1 MSMAY
6 RDIRRKWEQ
15 LHHDQQLIKELP
27 MDIQD
32 SWQRSIQYD
41 IDYRMKTN
49 PYICTEQELR
59 ELQENSAHLISLA
72 LPIMENLS
80 RFVAG
85 TGFVVMLADATPSA
99 LKVIGD
105 QDALDWATK
114 TQLVEGSMWQENLL
128 GTNAG
133 SLTVDLGKPVSVYG
147 YEHFSLFA
155 VSSAASCAPIIYH
168 NKIIGIIAM
177 VAPFAR
183 VSNHTLGM
191 VVAASKHIE
200 STLNLNKISEYNRVI
215 MESMSE
221 GVLVIDING
230 KITYINKNCAD
241 ILGQEVTSL
250 AGDNIYTL
258 LANLEENQYFINSL
272 NRNRTM
278 TDESIVLSLGNRKIR
293 CNITS
298 TPLES
303 PDSND
308 NGTVIIL
315 RENRRIGRLIG
326 NNIGKAKI
334 SFVDIMGK
342 NQEFQQVIRNSKAA
356 ARSDSNVLLLGESGT
371 GKDVLAQAIHNASP
385 RRDHPFVA
393 INCAAL
399 PRELVASELFGYEEG
414 AFTGARKGGNM
425 GKFELADQ
433 GTIFLDEIGDMPLDL
448 QASLLRV
455 LEEKSVT
462 RLGGSKITTINTRV
476 IAATNKD
483 IETAL
488 ERNTFRRDLF
498 YRLGVIRIKLPAL
511 RERKDDIPLLAKY
524 FAESICRRI
533 NIPLKSLN
541 PEVIAAFQEYA
552 WPGNLRELQNILE
565 GVIQLSVEDD
575 ISLKLVKDYLIGP
588 PGAGDSP
595 GKGFALEQEVLTLD
609 ELEKQ
614 LILRYLA
621 ETDNNKN
628 ETARKLGISR
638 RTLYRRLDKYGLI

>member
-1 MSMAY
+1 MATAY
-6 RDIRRKWEQ
+6 REIRSKWEE
-15 LHHDQQLIKELP
+15 LHRNQQLIKELP

-32 SWQRSIQYD
+32 SWQRSMQYH

-49 PYICTEQELR
+49 PYICTNRELGA
-59 ELQENSAHLISLA
+59 LQENSAHLISLA

-85 TGFVVMLADATPSA
+85 TGFVVLLADATPCA

-105 QDALDWATK
+105 RDALAWATK
-114 TQLVEGSMWQENLL
+114 THLVEGSMWQENLL

-133 SLTVDLGKPVSVYG
+133 SLAKDLGRPVSVYG

-155 VSSAASCAPIIYH
+155 VSSAASCSPIIYH

-191 VVAASKHIE
+191 VVAASNHIE
-200 STLNLNKISEYNRVI
+200 SALTLNKISEYNRVI

-221 GVLVIDING
+221 GVLVVDTNG

-241 ILGQEVTSL
+241 ILGQNVAFLT
-250 AGDNIYTL
+250 GNNIYTL
-258 LANLEENQYFINSL
+258 LGNLEENQYFINSL
-272 NRNRTM
+272 VRGRTM
-278 TDESIVLSLGNRKIR
+278 TDESVVLSLGKRKIR

-308 NGTVIIL
+308 SGTVIIL
-315 RENRRIGRLIG
+315 RESRRIGRLIG
-326 NNIGKAKI
+326 SNIGKAKM
-334 SFVDIMGK
+334 SFDDIMGK
-342 NQEFQQVIRNSKAA
+342 NREFQQVIRNSKAA

-399 PRELVASELFGYEEG
+399 PRELIASELFGYEEG

-455 LEEKSVT
+455 LEEKSVM
-462 RLGGSKITTINTRV
+462 RLGGSKINMINTRV

-483 IETAL
+483 IEAAL

-498 YRLGVIRIKLPAL
+498 YRLGVIRIKIPAL
-511 RERKDDIPLLAKY
+511 RERKDDIPLLARY
-524 FAESICRRI
+524 FADSICRRI
-533 NIPLKSLN
+533 NIPAKSLN
-541 PEVIAAFQEYA
+541 PEVIEAFKEYE
-552 WPGNLRELQNILE
+552 WPGNVRELQNILE
-565 GVIQLSVEDD
+565 GVIQLSDKDD
-575 ISLKLVKDYLIGP
+575 ISLDLVKDYLITIP
-588 PGAGDSP
+588 EEEKSRQ
-595 GKGFALEQEVLTLD
+595 KEHTEQKALTLD
-609 ELEKQ
+609 ELEKH
-614 LILRYLA
+614 LILQYLA
-621 ETDNNKN
+621 ESDNNKN

-638 RTLYRRLDKYGLI
+638 RTLYRRLGKYGLI